1 MIFLNYGIIL
11 IVVGIIGFITA
22 LYCGK
27 WYDDMLG
34 TVSCVLFM
42 IGLIITMGYVIDK
55 DITPTAMDVYRGKTT
70 LEITY
75 KDGVAIDS
83 VVVFKERK

>member
-1 MIFLNYGIIL
+1 MIFFNLGII
-11 IVVGIIGFITA
+11 IIAIGIIGFITA

-34 TVSCVLFM
+34 IVSCTLLI
-42 IGLIITMGYVIDK
+42 IGLIITILCAIDK
-55 DITPTAMDVYRGKTT
+55 DTIPTAIDVYRGRTT

-75 KDGVAIDS
+75 KDGVAIDT